1 MKKFLIAG
9 LIVVSFATSAFASSN
24 EKVSSK
30 AMVNLVA
37 NYSAAKNISWT
48 VSDNFEKASF
58 IIGNEKVDVYYNEY
72 GDLLGASKMMA
83 FDKLPKSALDIL
95 TTEYTFPDY
104 QLTDCIEFT
113 DADNNKN
120 FFVSFDINNEKI
132 VLSIS
137 TNGSVTQ
144 N

>member
-1 MKKFLIAG
+1 MKKFLLAG
-9 LIVVSFATSAFASSN
+9 LIVVSFVTSAFASAN

-30 AMVNLVA
+30 AVANLEA

-48 VSDNFEKASF
+48 VSDNFIKASF
-58 IIGNEKVDVYYNEY
+58 TLGNEKIDVYYDEY
-72 GDLLGASKMMA
+72 GDLLGTSKMMA

-95 TTEYTFPDY
+95 TTDYTFPDY

-120 FFVSFDINNEKI
+120 FFVSFDINNERI